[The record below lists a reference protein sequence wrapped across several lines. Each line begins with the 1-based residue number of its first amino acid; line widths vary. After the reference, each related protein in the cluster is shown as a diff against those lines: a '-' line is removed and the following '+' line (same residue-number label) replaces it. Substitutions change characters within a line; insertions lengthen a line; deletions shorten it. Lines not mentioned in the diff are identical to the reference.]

1 MWEATYTSL
10 FLFILSYRFTS
21 SYQCNYISS
30 SLYRFNYT
38 SCTSLPPTFTLHT
51 LLFLIN
57 SRMCFHTFFNYASLH
72 SSTTTGR
79 ESLSFFTARV
89 TMSISTIRSEA

>member
-1 MWEATYTSL
+1 MWEATYTFL
-10 FLFILSYRFTS
+10 FLSSPHINITTS
-21 SYQCNYISS
+21 PPP
-30 SLYRFNYT
+30 YT
-38 SCTSLPPTFTLHT
+38 DSTTPHTLPHSPTFTLHT

-72 SSTTTGR
+72 LHTTTGR